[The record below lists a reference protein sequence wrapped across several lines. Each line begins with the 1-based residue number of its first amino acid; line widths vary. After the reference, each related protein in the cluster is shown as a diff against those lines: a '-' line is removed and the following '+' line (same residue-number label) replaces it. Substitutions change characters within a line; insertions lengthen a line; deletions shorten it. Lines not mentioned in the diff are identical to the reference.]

1 MMDEGES
8 AAFAFTPSSKWLDF
22 RVFSEKDIK
31 P

>member
-1 MMDEGES
+1 MMDQGES
-8 AAFAFTPSSKWLDF
+8 SAFTPSSKWLDF